1 MKILNIKNSS
11 NFDSTISKFYEDIK
25 KEELYSSY
33 LNTFN
38 EVMNQTLLLPNLTN
52 VGNTL
57 YEDIKNMTL
66 NLYINNY
73 NKFQE
78 NFSKEDYSLN
88 DKEVVLDLI

>member
-1 MKILNIKNSS
+1 
-11 NFDSTISKFYEDIK
+11 
-25 KEELYSSY
+25 
-33 LNTFN
+33 
-38 EVMNQTLLLPNLTN
+38 MNQTLLLPNLTN
-52 VGNTL
+52 VGSTL